1 MPIPRTSNRSIS
13 ELYKFLIPFEQ
24 KARSADRIAER
35 RDHGDADLEYPIR
48 VVQEIFL
55 AQDEAIEELTKRVA
69 DLEQL
74 LKPE

>member
-13 ELYKFLIPFEQ
+13 ELYTYLIPFEQ

-35 RDHGDADLEYPIR
+35 RDHGDADLDYQIR
-48 VVQEIFL
+48 VIQEIFL
-55 AQDEAIEELTKRVA
+55 AQAEEIEDVKKRVTE
-69 DLEQL
+69 LEQL